1 MSEEDDSTKI
11 KKITTHIQDIQK
23 IYLKFFNEENI
34 VDYSNLNY
42 TFFSNEKINDK
53 VFHMIDII
61 CLIIISLQ
69 DKKYSITSANISEKR
84 EVIDKYIKEIIL
96 KNILFNKKESQIDEE
111 YDLVNIDL
119 VDNQGKLD
127 ENEKRFLFFMNYNLI
142 SRNIISRIKPLF
154 KLSEALIVLKIKG
167 DLDDSNII
175 ALYAYDNIFSIKIL
189 EEINALIDENAGYF
203 SNSSDKRSDTRNYQ
217 QLKYIYGILNSSEQ
231 FNKYKNTKKGG
242 GVGDK
247 RPNSQ
252 HTDTEEPGVKRIKLG
267 FNINDFIGSI
277 ITGRISSHSQ
287 ICDLYDLD
295 CGIYFTN
302 DTYKK
307 KYKISLHQF
316 NMLISNDSEYIKN
329 MFDILFIELK
339 KDENKEIIKKIKNIN
354 DFAIFLFSKEF
365 FIDKLNYM
373 HGKQPLEQYS
383 EIDEKT
389 KVKISN
395 GLSIL
400 KDTTTND
407 STDTFENFK
416 KSLLLYLEDDTT
428 TDVSKISIQG
438 DMKDRTDDSKIFT
451 QGDIKHTIDTLIKIY
466 YEAYLLG
473 KQSKQCNKPQNGGKY
488 YNYKNTGIKKIF
500 NKKERCI
507 YKMQGS
513 NTEYIRHKNE
523 LISFKDFKT
532 INNKPVKTEKIS
544 VNTEK
549 KPVKTEKKP
558 VKTEKKP
565 VKTEKKPVK
574 TEKKPVKT
582 EKKPV
587 KKDKKP
593 LKTDEKPVKTD
604 KKPVKT
610 DKKPVKTYKKPVK
623 TDKKPV
629 KTDKKP
635 VKTDKKPVKPVKKP
649 VKKNI
654 FFNLF

>member
-1 MSEEDDSTKI
+1 MSDDSTKI
-11 KKITTHIQDIQK
+11 KEITTHIQDIQK
-23 IYLKFFNEENI
+23 IYLNFFNEENI

-69 DKKYSITSANISEKR
+69 DKKYSITSANISAKR
-84 EVIDKYIKEIIL
+84 KVIDKYIKEIIL

-119 VDNQGKLD
+119 VDNQGILD

-167 DLDDSNII
+167 DLDDSKII

-189 EEINALIDENAGYF
+189 EEINALIRKNAGYF

-217 QLKYIYGILNSSEQ
+217 QLKYIYGILNSSKQ
-231 FNKYKNTKKGG
+231 FNKYKNTKNGG

-252 HTDTEEPGVKRIKLG
+252 HTDTEEPGVKRIKLDV
-267 FNINDFIGSI
+267 NINDFIGSI
-277 ITGRISSHSQ
+277 LTTRMISSHSQ

-295 CGIYFTN
+295 CDIYFTN
-302 DTYKK
+302 DNYKK

-339 KDENKEIIKKIKNIN
+339 KDENKEIIEKIKNIKNIN

-400 KDTTTND
+400 KDTTTKD

-438 DMKDRTDDSKIFT
+438 DMKDRTDDTKIFT

-473 KQSKQCNKPQNGGKY
+473 KQRKQCNKPQNGGKY

-532 INNKPVKTEKIS
+532 INNKPVNTEKKPVKTEKKP
-544 VNTEK
+544 VNTEKKPVKTEKKPVKTDKKPVKTEKKLVKTDKKHVKTEK

-587 KKDKKP
+587 KK
-593 LKTDEKPVKTD
+593 
-604 KKPVKT
+604 
-610 DKKPVKTYKKPVK
+610 
-623 TDKKPV
+623 
-629 KTDKKP
+629 
-635 VKTDKKPVKPVKKP
+635 
-649 VKKNI
+649 NI